1 MIQRL
6 KSILI
11 NWIQIKRLNVFVL
24 FLVLAF
30 IISMVA
36 KLSNQLSQTLQLKL
50 IPTQLSTK
58 EILTENKPNYVYVTI
73 KTQGFNMLKY
83 AFKDLAIEIDVTK
96 LEKDGSF
103 YHWRT
108 NPKDLKLLNYFDSD
122 VIVEAITP
130 NTVSFTYD
138 VQSLKKIPVVVRA
151 TYEFALGYDLLND
164 LKSQPDSVTV
174 VGPKVLLD
182 SISNVFTSNLLL
194 TDLKK
199 DINQTVAL
207 EITPNLSFSNKFVQ
221 IKGEVD
227 KFTEGKLN
235 IPVSVINLP
244 EAISLSIFPKKVPVV
259 FYTNLNSYNS
269 IDATDF
275 VVVCD
280 YNRLDTSTNLLT
292 PILESYPPTIKNAS
306 LQINKLEYVINKSND

>member
-151 TYEFALGYDLLND
+151 TPEFALGYDLLND

-194 TDLKK
+194 TDVKK

-244 EAISLSIFPKKVPVV
+244 EAISLSIFPKEVPVV

>member
-138 VQSLKKIPVVVRA
+138 VQSLKKIPVVVRS
-151 TYEFALGYDLLND
+151 TPEFALGYDLLND

-194 TDLKK
+194 TDVKK
-199 DINQTVAL
+199 DIDQSVAL

-244 EAISLSIFPKKVPVV
+244 EAISLSIFPKEVPVV

-280 YNRLDTSTNLLT
+280 YNRLDTSTNVLT

>member
-151 TYEFALGYDLLND
+151 TPEFALGYDLLND

-194 TDLKK
+194 TDVKK

-207 EITPNLSFSNKFVQ
+207 EITPNLTFSNKFVQ

-244 EAISLSIFPKKVPVV
+244 EAISLSIFPKEVPVV

-280 YNRLDTSTNLLT
+280 YNRLDTSTNVLT

>member
-30 IISMVA
+30 FISMVA

-151 TYEFALGYDLLND
+151 TPEFALGYDLLNG

-194 TDLKK
+194 TDVKK
-199 DINQTVAL
+199 DIDQTVAL

-244 EAISLSIFPKKVPVV
+244 EAISLSIFPKEVPVV

-280 YNRLDTSTNLLT
+280 YNRLDTSINVLT
-292 PILESYPPTIKNAS
+292 PILESYPTTIKNAS

>member
-6 KSILI
+6 TSILT
-11 NWIQIKRLNVFVL
+11 NLIQIKRLNVFVL

-30 IISMVA
+30 VISMFA
-36 KLSNQLSQTLQLKL
+36 KLSNQLSQTLKLKL
-50 IPTQLSTK
+50 IPTQISKK

-83 AFKDLAIEIDVTK
+83 AFKDLAIEIDVAK

-103 YHWRT
+103 YYWHT
-108 NPKDLKLLNYFDSD
+108 NPKDLTLLNYFDSD
-122 VIVEAITP
+122 VTVEAITP

-151 TYEFALGYDLLND
+151 TPEFALGYDLLNG

-182 SISNVFTSNLLL
+182 SISKVFTSNLLL
-194 TDLKK
+194 KDVKK
-199 DINQTVAL
+199 DINRTVVL
-207 EITPNLSFSNKFVQ
+207 EIKPNLSFSNKFVQ
-221 IKGEVD
+221 VQGKVD

-235 IPVSVINLP
+235 VPVSVINLP
-244 EAISLSIFPKKVPVV
+244 EDISLSIFPKEVPVV
-259 FYTNLNSYNS
+259 FYTSLSSYNS
-269 IDATDF
+269 IDANDF
-275 VVVCD
+275 IVTCD
-280 YNRLDTSTNLLT
+280 YNRLDNLANVLT
-292 PILESYPPTIKNAS
+292 PKLASYPPTIKNAS
-306 LQINKLEYVINKSND
+306 LQINKLEYVIKKSDD

>member
-151 TYEFALGYDLLND
+151 TPEFALGYDLLND

-182 SISNVFTSNLLL
+182 SISNIFTSNLLL
-194 TDLKK
+194 TDVKK
-199 DINQTVAL
+199 DIDQTVAL

-244 EAISLSIFPKKVPVV
+244 EAISLSIFPKEVPVV

-280 YNRLDTSTNLLT
+280 YNRLDTSTNVLT

>member
-58 EILTENKPNYVYVTI
+58 EILTENEPNYVYVTI

-138 VQSLKKIPVVVRA
+138 VQSLKKIPVVVRS
-151 TYEFALGYDLLND
+151 TPEFALGYDLLND

-194 TDLKK
+194 TDVKK

-244 EAISLSIFPKKVPVV
+244 EAISLSIFPKEVPVV

-280 YNRLDTSTNLLT
+280 YNRLDTSTNVLT

>member
-96 LEKDGSF
+96 LKKDGSF

-151 TYEFALGYDLLND
+151 TPEFALGYDLLND

-194 TDLKK
+194 TDVKK

-244 EAISLSIFPKKVPVV
+244 EAISLSIFPKEVPVV

-280 YNRLDTSTNLLT
+280 YNRLDTSTNVLT

>member
-11 NWIQIKRLNVFVL
+11 NWIQIKRFNVFVL

-30 IISMVA
+30 VISMVA

-58 EILTENKPNYVYVTI
+58 EILTKNEPNYVYVTI

-96 LEKDGSF
+96 LEKDGS
-103 YHWRT
+103 YYYLRT
-108 NPKDLKLLNYFDSD
+108 NPKDLTFLNYFDSD
-122 VIVEAITP
+122 VIVEAISP

-138 VQSLKKIPVVVRA
+138 IQSLKKIPVVVRA
-151 TYEFALGYDLLND
+151 TTEFALGYDLLNG
-164 LKSQPDSVTV
+164 LNSQPDSVTV

-194 TDLKK
+194 SDLRK
-199 DINQTVAL
+199 DINQIVAL
-207 EITPNLSFSNKFVQ
+207 EITPNLSYSNKFVQ
-221 IKGEVD
+221 VKGEVD

-235 IPVSVINLP
+235 VPVSVINLP
-244 EAISLSIFPKKVPVV
+244 KAVSLSIFPKEVPVL
-259 FYTNLNSYNS
+259 FYTNLSSYNS

-275 VVVCD
+275 VVTCD
-280 YNRLDTSTNLLT
+280 FNRLGNSTNVLT
-292 PILESYPPTIKNAS
+292 PILESYPPTIKNAV
-306 LQINKLEYVINKSND
+306 LQINKLEYVIKKSND

>member
-138 VQSLKKIPVVVRA
+138 VQSLKKIPVVVRS
-151 TYEFALGYDLLND
+151 TPEFALGYDLLND

-194 TDLKK
+194 TDVKK

-244 EAISLSIFPKKVPVV
+244 EAISLSIFPKEVPVV

-280 YNRLDTSTNLLT
+280 YNRLDTSTNVLT

>member
-1 MIQRL
+1 
-6 KSILI
+6 
-11 NWIQIKRLNVFVL
+11 
-24 FLVLAF
+24 
-30 IISMVA
+30 
-36 KLSNQLSQTLQLKL
+36 
-50 IPTQLSTK
+50 
-58 EILTENKPNYVYVTI
+58 
-73 KTQGFNMLKY
+73 MLKY

-151 TYEFALGYDLLND
+151 TPEFALGYDLLNG

-194 TDLKK
+194 TDVKK

-244 EAISLSIFPKKVPVV
+244 EAISLSIFPKEVPVV

>member
-6 KSILI
+6 TSILT
-11 NWIQIKRLNVFVL
+11 NLIQIKRLNVFVL

-30 IISMVA
+30 VISMFA
-36 KLSNQLSQTLQLKL
+36 KLTNQLSQTLKLKL
-50 IPTQLSTK
+50 IPTQISKK

-83 AFKDLAIEIDVTK
+83 AFKDLAIEIDVAK

-103 YHWRT
+103 YYWHT
-108 NPKDLKLLNYFDSD
+108 NPKDLTLLNYFDSD
-122 VIVEAITP
+122 VTVEAITP

-151 TYEFALGYDLLND
+151 TPEFALGYDLLNG

-182 SISNVFTSNLLL
+182 SISKVFTSNLLL
-194 TDLKK
+194 KDVKK
-199 DINQTVAL
+199 DINRTVVL
-207 EITPNLSFSNKFVQ
+207 EIKPNLSFSNKFVQ
-221 IKGEVD
+221 VQGKVD

-235 IPVSVINLP
+235 VPVSVINLP
-244 EAISLSIFPKKVPVV
+244 EDISLSIFPKEVPVV
-259 FYTNLNSYNS
+259 FYTSLSSYNS
-269 IDATDF
+269 IDANDF
-275 VVVCD
+275 IVTCD
-280 YNRLDTSTNLLT
+280 YNRLDNLANVLT
-292 PILESYPPTIKNAS
+292 PKLASYPPTIKNAS
-306 LQINKLEYVINKSND
+306 LQINKLEYVIKKSDD

>member
-151 TYEFALGYDLLND
+151 TPEFALGYDLLND

-182 SISNVFTSNLLL
+182 SISNIFTSNLLL
-194 TDLKK
+194 TDVKK

-244 EAISLSIFPKKVPVV
+244 EAISLSIFPKEVPVV

-280 YNRLDTSTNLLT
+280 YNRLDTSTNVLT

-306 LQINKLEYVINKSND
+306 LQINKLEYVIKKSND

>member
-130 NTVSFTYD
+130 NTVSFNYD

-151 TYEFALGYDLLND
+151 TPEFALGYDLLNG

-194 TDLKK
+194 TDVKK

-244 EAISLSIFPKKVPVV
+244 EAISLSIFPKEVPVV

-280 YNRLDTSTNLLT
+280 YNRLDTSTNVLT

>member
-138 VQSLKKIPVVVRA
+138 VQSLKKIPVVVRS
-151 TYEFALGYDLLND
+151 TPEFALGYDLLND

-194 TDLKK
+194 TDVKK

-244 EAISLSIFPKKVPVV
+244 EDISLSIFPKEVPVV

-280 YNRLDTSTNLLT
+280 YNRLDTSTNVLT

>member
-6 KSILI
+6 TSILT
-11 NWIQIKRLNVFVL
+11 NLIQIKRLNVFVL

-30 IISMVA
+30 VISMFA
-36 KLSNQLSQTLQLKL
+36 KLTNQLSQTLKLKL
-50 IPTQLSTK
+50 IPTQISKK

-83 AFKDLAIEIDVTK
+83 AFKDLAIEIDVAK

-103 YHWRT
+103 YYWHT
-108 NPKDLKLLNYFDSD
+108 NPKDLTLLNYFDSD
-122 VIVEAITP
+122 VTVEAITP

-151 TYEFALGYDLLND
+151 TPEFALGYDLLNG

-194 TDLKK
+194 KDVKK
-199 DINQTVAL
+199 DINRTVAL
-207 EITPNLSFSNKFVQ
+207 EIKPNLSFSNKFVQ
-221 IKGEVD
+221 VQGKVD

-235 IPVSVINLP
+235 VPVSVINLP
-244 EAISLSIFPKKVPVV
+244 EDISLSIFPKEVPVV
-259 FYTNLNSYNS
+259 FYTSLSSYNS
-269 IDATDF
+269 IDANDF
-275 VVVCD
+275 IVTCD
-280 YNRLDTSTNLLT
+280 YNRLDNLANVLT
-292 PILESYPPTIKNAS
+292 PKLASYPPTIKNAS
-306 LQINKLEYVINKSND
+306 LQINKLEYVIKKSDD

>member
-6 KSILI
+6 TSILT
-11 NWIQIKRLNVFVL
+11 NLIQIKRLNVFVL

-30 IISMVA
+30 VISMFA
-36 KLSNQLSQTLQLKL
+36 KLSNQLSQTLKLKL
-50 IPTQLSTK
+50 IPTQISKK

-83 AFKDLAIEIDVTK
+83 AFKDLAIEIDVAK

-103 YHWRT
+103 YYWHT
-108 NPKDLKLLNYFDSD
+108 NPKDLTLLNYFNSD
-122 VIVEAITP
+122 VTVEAITP

-138 VQSLKKIPVVVRA
+138 VQSLKKIPVVIRA
-151 TYEFALGYDLLND
+151 TPEFALGYDLLNG

-194 TDLKK
+194 KDVKK
-199 DINQTVAL
+199 DINRTVAL
-207 EITPNLSFSNKFVQ
+207 EIKPNLSFSNKFVQ
-221 IKGEVD
+221 VQGKVD

-235 IPVSVINLP
+235 VPVSVINLP
-244 EAISLSIFPKKVPVV
+244 EDISLSIFPKEVPVV
-259 FYTNLNSYNS
+259 FYTSLSSYNS
-269 IDATDF
+269 IDANDF
-275 VVVCD
+275 IVTCD
-280 YNRLDTSTNLLT
+280 YNRLDNLANVLT
-292 PILESYPPTIKNAS
+292 PKLASYPPTIKNAS
-306 LQINKLEYVINKSND
+306 LQINKLEYVIKKSDD

>member
-30 IISMVA
+30 FISMVA

-96 LEKDGSF
+96 LEKDSSF

-151 TYEFALGYDLLND
+151 TPEFALGYDLLND

-194 TDLKK
+194 TDVKK

-244 EAISLSIFPKKVPVV
+244 EAISLSIFPKEVPVV

-269 IDATDF
+269 INATDF

-280 YNRLDTSTNLLT
+280 YNRLDTSTNVLT

>member
-6 KSILI
+6 TSILT
-11 NWIQIKRLNVFVL
+11 NLIQIKRLNVFVL

-30 IISMVA
+30 VISMFA
-36 KLSNQLSQTLQLKL
+36 KLTNQLSQTLKLKL
-50 IPTQLSTK
+50 IPTQISKK

-83 AFKDLAIEIDVTK
+83 AFKDLAIEIDVAK

-103 YHWRT
+103 YYWHT
-108 NPKDLKLLNYFDSD
+108 NPKDLTLLNYFDSD
-122 VIVEAITP
+122 VTVEAITP

-151 TYEFALGYDLLND
+151 TPEFALGYDLLNG

-182 SISNVFTSNLLL
+182 SISKVFTSNLLL
-194 TDLKK
+194 KDVKK
-199 DINQTVAL
+199 DINRTVAL
-207 EITPNLSFSNKFVQ
+207 EIKPNLSFSNKFVQ
-221 IKGEVD
+221 VQGKVD

-235 IPVSVINLP
+235 VPVSVINLP
-244 EAISLSIFPKKVPVV
+244 EDISLSIFPKEVPVV
-259 FYTNLNSYNS
+259 FYTSLSSYNS
-269 IDATDF
+269 IDANDF
-275 VVVCD
+275 IVTCD
-280 YNRLDTSTNLLT
+280 YNRLDNLANVLT
-292 PILESYPPTIKNAS
+292 PKLASYPPTIKNAS
-306 LQINKLEYVINKSND
+306 LQINKLEYVIKKSDD

>member
-6 KSILI
+6 TSILT
-11 NWIQIKRLNVFVL
+11 NLIQIKRLNVFVL

-30 IISMVA
+30 VISMFA
-36 KLSNQLSQTLQLKL
+36 KLSNQLSQTLKLKL
-50 IPTQLSTK
+50 IPTQISKK

-83 AFKDLAIEIDVTK
+83 AFKDLAIEIDVAK

-103 YHWRT
+103 YYWHT
-108 NPKDLKLLNYFDSD
+108 NPKDLTLLNYFNSD
-122 VIVEAITP
+122 VTVEAITP

-138 VQSLKKIPVVVRA
+138 VQSLKKIPVIIRA
-151 TYEFALGYDLLND
+151 TPEFALGYDLLNG

-194 TDLKK
+194 KDVKK
-199 DINQTVAL
+199 DINRTVAL
-207 EITPNLSFSNKFVQ
+207 EIKPNLSFSNKFVQ
-221 IKGEVD
+221 VQGKVD

-235 IPVSVINLP
+235 VPVSVINLP
-244 EAISLSIFPKKVPVV
+244 EDISLSIFPKEVPVV
-259 FYTNLNSYNS
+259 FYTSLSSYNS
-269 IDATDF
+269 IDANDF
-275 VVVCD
+275 IVTCD
-280 YNRLDTSTNLLT
+280 YNRLDNLANVLT
-292 PILESYPPTIKNAS
+292 PKLASYPPTIKNAS
-306 LQINKLEYVINKSND
+306 LQINKLEYVIKKSDD

>member
-182 SISNVFTSNLLL
+182 SISNVFTSDLLL
-194 TDLKK
+194 TDVKK

-221 IKGEVD
+221 IKGKVD

-244 EAISLSIFPKKVPVV
+244 EAISLSIFPKEVPVV

-280 YNRLDTSTNLLT
+280 YNRLDTSTNVLT

>member
-138 VQSLKKIPVVVRA
+138 VQSLKKIPVVVRS
-151 TYEFALGYDLLND
+151 TPEFALGYDLLND

-194 TDLKK
+194 TDVKK

-244 EAISLSIFPKKVPVV
+244 EAISLSIFPKEVPVV

-269 IDATDF
+269 INATDF

>member
-1 MIQRL
+1 
-6 KSILI
+6 
-11 NWIQIKRLNVFVL
+11 
-24 FLVLAF
+24 
-30 IISMVA
+30 MVA

-58 EILTENKPNYVYVTI
+58 EILTENKPSYVYVTI

-108 NPKDLKLLNYFDSD
+108 NPKDLKFLNYFDSD

-130 NTVSFTYD
+130 SKVSFSYD

-151 TYEFALGYDLLND
+151 IPEFALGYDLLNG

-194 TDLKK
+194 TDVKK
-199 DINQTVAL
+199 DIDQTVAL
-207 EITPNLSFSNKFVQ
+207 EITPNLIFSNKFVQ
-221 IKGEVD
+221 VKGEVD

-244 EAISLSIFPKKVPVV
+244 EAVSLSIFPKEVPVV
-259 FYTNLNSYNS
+259 FYTNLSSYNS
-269 IDATDF
+269 IDAIDF

-280 YNRLDTSTNLLT
+280 YNKLDTSTNVLT

>member
-151 TYEFALGYDLLND
+151 TPEFALGYDLLND

-194 TDLKK
+194 TDVKK

-244 EAISLSIFPKKVPVV
+244 EAISLSIFPKEVPVV

-280 YNRLDTSTNLLT
+280 YNRLDTSTNVLT